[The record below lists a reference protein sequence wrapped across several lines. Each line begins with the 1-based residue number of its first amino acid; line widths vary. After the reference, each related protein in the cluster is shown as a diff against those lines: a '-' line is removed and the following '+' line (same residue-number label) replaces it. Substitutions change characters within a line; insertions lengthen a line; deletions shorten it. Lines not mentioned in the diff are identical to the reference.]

1 MSDTFHTVEL
11 IPVERIRAN
20 DYNPNA
26 MAATTY
32 EQLVASIKSRGFR
45 SAIYVLPA
53 DQDGLHTI
61 VDGEHRWRA
70 AKDSGLLTVP
80 CVVLPAPQDEA
91 MMDTLAMNQLRGNLV
106 PVKVALVIAEL
117 SKRIPVDI
125 LEKELGFEEHELS
138 DQLELLKLPDD
149 IGRTIEL
156 QAEMEEREALQVVT
170 FVMRKPQA
178 ELVEHVITEVEKSVD
193 GPNRRGQALELIVKG
208 YLRSQGKPTPEAAAA
223 RSAPESEV
231 ASAE

>member
-1 MSDTFHTVEL
+1 MPDTFHTVEL

-32 EQLVASIKSRGFR
+32 EQLVASIKGRGFR

-53 DQDGLHTI
+53 DQDGVHTI

-70 AKDSGLLTVP
+70 AKESGLLHVP
-80 CVVLPAPQDEA
+80 CVVLPANQDEA
-91 MMDTLAMNQLRGNLV
+91 MMDTIAMNQLRGSLV

-117 SKRIPVDI
+117 SKRIPVDV
-125 LEKELGFEEHELS
+125 LEKELGFEDHELE

-149 IGRTIEL
+149 IGKTIEL

-178 ELVEHVITEVEKSVD
+178 ELVEHVITDVEKAVD
-193 GPNRRGQALELIVKG
+193 GPNRRGHALEIIVKG
-208 YLRSQGKPTPEAAAA
+208 YLRAAGKPVPEAT
-223 RSAPESEV
+223 SAQSGEL
-231 ASAE
+231 

>member
-1 MSDTFHTVEL
+1 MSNSS
-11 IPVERIRAN
+11 PASRA
-20 DYNPNA
+20 
-26 MAATTY
+26 AA
-32 EQLVASIKSRGFR
+32 
-45 SAIYVLPA
+45 SA
-53 DQDGLHTI
+53 

-70 AKDSGLLTVP
+70 AKESGLLTVP
-80 CVVLPAPQDEA
+80 CVVLPANQDEA

-149 IGRTIEL
+149 IGKTIEL

-178 ELVEHVITEVEKSVD
+178 ELVEHVITEVEK
-193 GPNRRGQALELIVKG
+193 RRRAE
-208 YLRSQGKPTPEAAAA
+208 PA
-223 RSAPESEV
+223 RPGVGADR
-231 ASAE
+231 

>member
-1 MSDTFHTVEL
+1 MPETFHTVEL

-26 MAATTY
+26 MAAKTY
-32 EQLVASIKSRGFR
+32 EQLVASIKGRGFR

-53 DQDGLHTI
+53 DQDGIHTI

-70 AKDSGLLTVP
+70 AKESGLLHVP
-80 CVVLPAPQDEA
+80 CVVLPANQDEA
-91 MMDTLAMNQLRGNLV
+91 MMDTIAMNQLRGGLV

-117 SKRIPVDI
+117 SKRIPVDV
-125 LEKELGFEEHELS
+125 LEKELGFEEHELT

-149 IGRTIEL
+149 IGKTIEL

-178 ELVEHVITEVEKSVD
+178 ELVERTIDALEKEMGGPNPRGRALEHVVKAYLEATGQKIPETSEVEPVV
-193 GPNRRGQALELIVKG
+193 RQ
-208 YLRSQGKPTPEAAAA
+208 
-223 RSAPESEV
+223 
-231 ASAE
+231 

>member
-1 MSDTFHTVEL
+1 MPETFHTVEL
-11 IPVERIRAN
+11 IPIERIRAN

-26 MAATTY
+26 MAAKTY
-32 EQLVASIKSRGFR
+32 EQLVASIKGRGFR

-53 DQDGLHTI
+53 DLDGIHTI

-70 AKDSGLLTVP
+70 AKESGLIHVP
-80 CVVLPAPQDEA
+80 CVVLPANQDEA
-91 MMDTLAMNQLRGNLV
+91 MMDTIAMNQLRGSLV

-117 SKRIPVDI
+117 SKRIPVEA
-125 LEKELGFEEHELS
+125 LEKELGFEEHELE

-149 IGRTIEL
+149 IGKTIEL

-178 ELVEHVITEVEKSVD
+178 ELVEHVINEVEKEVD
-193 GPNRRGQALELIVKG
+193 GPNRRGHALEVIVKG
-208 YLRSQGKPTPEAAAA
+208 YLRAAGKPAPEAAAA
-223 RSAPESEV
+223 Q
-231 ASAE
+231 

>member
-1 MSDTFHTVEL
+1 MPETFHTVEL
-11 IPVERIRAN
+11 ISVERIRAN

-26 MAATTY
+26 MAAKTY
-32 EQLVASIKSRGFR
+32 EQLVASIKGRGFR

-53 DQDGLHTI
+53 DQDGVHTI

-70 AKDSGLLTVP
+70 AKESGLLHVP
-80 CVVLPAPQDEA
+80 CVVLPANQDEA
-91 MMDTLAMNQLRGNLV
+91 MMDTIAMNQLRGGLV

-117 SKRIPVDI
+117 SKRIPVDV
-125 LEKELGFEEHELS
+125 LEKELGFEDHELE

-149 IGRTIEL
+149 INKTIEL

-178 ELVEHVITEVEKSVD
+178 ELVERVVDELEKELG
-193 GPNRRGQALELIVKG
+193 GPNPRGRALETIVRK
-208 YLRSQGKPTPEAAAA
+208 YLEVNGQPV
-223 RSAPESEV
+223 SEEV
-231 ASAE
+231 NPQP

>member
-11 IPVERIRAN
+11 ISVERIRAN

-26 MAATTY
+26 MPLAIY
-32 EQLVASIKSRGFR
+32 EQLVASIKGRGFR

-53 DQDGLHTI
+53 DQDGIHTI

-70 AKDSGLLTVP
+70 AKESGLLTVP
-80 CVVLPAPQDEA
+80 CVVLPANQDEA
-91 MMDTLAMNQLRGNLV
+91 MMDTIAMNQLRGSMV

-117 SKRIPVDI
+117 SKRIPVDV
-125 LEKELGFEEHELS
+125 LEKELGFEERELE

-149 IGRTIEL
+149 IGKTIEL

-178 ELVEHVITEVEKSVD
+178 ELVEHVINEVEKNVD
-193 GPNRRGQALELIVKG
+193 GPNRRGQALEAIVKG
-208 YLRSQGKPTPEAAAA
+208 YLRAAGKPAPEAPL
-223 RSAPESEV
+223 SQP
-231 ASAE
+231 

>member
-1 MSDTFHTVEL
+1 MPETFHTVEL
-11 IPVERIRAN
+11 ISVERIRAN

-26 MAATTY
+26 MAAKTY
-32 EQLVASIKSRGFR
+32 EQLVASIKGRGFR

-53 DQDGLHTI
+53 DQDGVHTI

-70 AKDSGLLTVP
+70 AKESGLLHVP
-80 CVVLPAPQDEA
+80 CVVLPANQDEA
-91 MMDTLAMNQLRGNLV
+91 MMDTIAMNQLRGGLV

-117 SKRIPVDI
+117 SKRIPVDV
-125 LEKELGFEEHELS
+125 LEKELGFEEHELT

-149 IGRTIEL
+149 IGKTIEL

-178 ELVEHVITEVEKSVD
+178 ELVERTIDALEKEMG
-193 GPNRRGQALELIVKG
+193 GPNPRGRALEHVVKK
-208 YLRSQGKPTPEAAAA
+208 YLEAAGQQVPAE
-223 RSAPESEV
+223 ESV
-231 ASAE
+231 AQ

>member
-11 IPVERIRAN
+11 IPIERIRAN

-26 MAATTY
+26 MAAKTY
-32 EQLVASIKSRGFR
+32 EQLVASIKGRGFR

-53 DQDGLHTI
+53 DRDGVHTI

-70 AKDSGLLTVP
+70 AKESGLVTVP
-80 CVVLPAPQDEA
+80 CVVLPANQDEA
-91 MMDTLAMNQLRGNLV
+91 MMDTIAMNQLRGSLV
-106 PVKVALVIAEL
+106 PVRVALVIAEL
-117 SKRIPVDI
+117 SKRIPVEV
-125 LEKELGFEEHELS
+125 LEKELGFEDHELE

-149 IGRTIEL
+149 IGKTIEL

-178 ELVEHVITEVEKSVD
+178 ELVEHVIDDVEKEVD
-193 GPNRRGQALELIVKG
+193 GPNRRGRALEVIVKG
-208 YLRSQGKPTPEAAAA
+208 YLRSQGKTPMEPSGAN
-223 RSAPESEV
+223 ESH
-231 ASAE
+231 A

>member
-1 MSDTFHTVEL
+1 MPEVFQTVSL
-11 IPVERIRAN
+11 IDVEHIRPN
-20 DYNPNA
+20 SWNPNA
-26 MAATTY
+26 MGRATY
-32 EQLVASIKSRGFR
+32 ESLVASIKGRGFR

-53 DQDGLHTI
+53 DQDGVHTI

-70 AKDSGLLTVP
+70 AKESGLLHVP
-80 CVVLPAPQDEA
+80 CVVLPANQDEA
-91 MMDTLAMNQLRGNLV
+91 MMDTIAMNQLRGGLV

-125 LEKELGFEEHELS
+125 LEKELGFEDHELE

-149 IGRTIEL
+149 IDKTIEL

-178 ELVEHVITEVEKSVD
+178 ELVERVVDELEKELG
-193 GPNRRGQALELIVKG
+193 GPNPRGRALEAIVRK
-208 YLRSQGKPTPEAAAA
+208 YLEVNGQPV
-223 RSAPESEV
+223 SEEV
-231 ASAE
+231 NPQP